1 MKTTAIQFVD
11 ENGIVH
17 LYKTDK
23 GLHYRT
29 YPTDKQ
35 FIIEVFDKDGKVVAS
50 TQTKLEYKSDSDV
63 EILEERDFYYLW
75 YEEIPEYIGNFL
87 SANETQNE
95 LIFKLNCVE
104 EFLTEIIQANLD
116 VVLEEVKE
124 IYDERLK

>member
-29 YPTDKQ
+29 FPTDQQ
-35 FIIEVFDKDGKVVAS
+35 FIIEVFDEDGQVFAK
-50 TQTKLEYKSDSDV
+50 TETKLEYKSETDI

-75 YEEIPEYIGNFL
+75 NEEIPEFIADFL
-87 SANETQNE
+87 SDKEVGTE
-95 LIFKLNCVE
+95 LRFNLNCVE
-104 EFLTEIIQANLD
+104 DFLTEIIQANLD
-116 VVLEEVKE
+116 GVLKMVKE